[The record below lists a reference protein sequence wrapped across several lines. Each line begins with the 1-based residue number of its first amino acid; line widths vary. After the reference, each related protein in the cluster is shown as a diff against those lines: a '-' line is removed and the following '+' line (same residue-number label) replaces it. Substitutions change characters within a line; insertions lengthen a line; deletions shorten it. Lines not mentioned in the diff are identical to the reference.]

1 MRHVYVRFINSGYGT
16 DEGLSPVTFSDP
28 FLYMGMPA
36 LMIDSPYGL
45 GGKLRAVFSLQYG
58 EVGEWVCDLD

>member
-36 LMIDSPYGL
+36 VMIDSPYGL